1 MNTLQGM
8 LLMFLGI
15 NTIYDLRFRKI
26 LLWSVA
32 AFSITGVCGACLLEQ
47 KGLLWQLQGTIPGIL
62 LLLIGKMTDGGVGY
76 GDGLVVCVTGIYLG
90 LWATCEVVLTALF
103 LSALWG
109 IVQVVIHRKGK
120 HQEFPWIPFLMI
132 ACAGRML

>member
-1 MNTLQGM
+1 M

-62 LLLIGKMTDGGVGY
+62 LLLIGKVTDGGVGY

-90 LWATCEVVLTALF
+90 LWVTCEVVLTALF
-103 LSALWG
+103 
-109 IVQVVIHRKGK
+109 
-120 HQEFPWIPFLMI
+120 FPRCGVSFRW
-132 ACAGRML
+132 

>member
-1 MNTLQGM
+1 M

-32 AFSITGVCGACLLEQ
+32 AFSITGVCGGVPAGAE
-47 KGLLWQLQGTIPGIL
+47 GTAMAASGYDPGIL
-62 LLLIGKMTDGGVGY
+62 LLLIRKVTDGGVGY

-90 LWATCEVVLTALF
+90 LWVTCEVVLTALF
-103 LSALWG
+103 F
-109 IVQVVIHRKGK
+109 
-120 HQEFPWIPFLMI
+120 FPRCGVSFRW
-132 ACAGRML
+132 